1 MSASTP
7 SRSEIVESSL
17 PQKIYLVSSPKIV
30 FLYPAFVMA
39 LIAGIYGSIMGGDHE
54 LMATIFLAVFGLN
67 LVVFTFDFPRTTSL
81 TLVFAIVTIVLGA
94 LLLFKFNT
102 EILPFLSGILQHFKP
117 TANPTF
123 YYTFCSILLIL
134 YGVTWINLRFDYWE
148 VTPNELLHHHGVL
161 SDLKRYSA
169 PNMKIDKEITD
180 VFEYLLLGSGRMILH
195 PQGESR
201 AIVLE
206 NVLFINRK
214 ERAITRMLG
223 ALQVRIAPAN
233 VKAD

>member
-1 MSASTP
+1 
-7 SRSEIVESSL
+7 L
-17 PQKIYLVSSPKIV
+17 
-30 FLYPAFVMA
+30 
-39 LIAGIYGSIMGGDHE
+39 
-54 LMATIFLAVFGLN
+54 
-67 LVVFTFDFPRTTSL
+67 
-81 TLVFAIVTIVLGA
+81 
-94 LLLFKFNT
+94 
-102 EILPFLSGILQHFKP
+102 
-117 TANPTF
+117 
-123 YYTFCSILLIL
+123 
-134 YGVTWINLRFDYWE
+134 NLRFDYWE
-148 VTPNELLHHHGVL
+148 VTPNELLHHHGVM

-223 ALQVRIAPAN
+223 ALQVRIAPPN
-233 VKAD
+233 KSE